1 MEREALMR
9 ECISSQLPCNAGVF
23 IGKLLSFAGLIGR
36 FGVLILWEKIL
47 SAGFL

>member
-1 MEREALMR
+1 MEREAIMR
-9 ECISSQLPCNAGVF
+9 ECISSHLLCNAGVF
-23 IGKLLSFAGLIGR
+23 IGKFPSFAGFIGR